1 MDIDKEPIIEPIG
14 LSTGIEY
21 TWATVSAAVF
31 AVIIVY
37 VLLILRS
44 RRKQKN
50 TFLIVGL
57 SDSGKTLIFSKL
69 INKDVNQTTYTS
81 IK

>member
-1 MDIDKEPIIEPIG
+1 MDMDKEPIIEPID
-14 LSTGIEY
+14 LSTGIEF
-21 TWATVSAAVF
+21 TCATIAAAVF
-31 AVIIVY
+31 AVIIVS

-57 SDSGKTLIFSKL
+57 SDSGKTLIFSTWVGL
-69 INKDVNQTTYTS
+69 TM
-81 IK
+81 